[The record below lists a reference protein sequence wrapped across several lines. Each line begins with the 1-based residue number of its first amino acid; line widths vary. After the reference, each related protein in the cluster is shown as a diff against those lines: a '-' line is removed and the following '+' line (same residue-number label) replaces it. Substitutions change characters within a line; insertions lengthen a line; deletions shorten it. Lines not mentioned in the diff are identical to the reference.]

1 MNWPFLKKETRQAA
15 YSDAIVLAI
24 QQAAAGGTKQYR
36 TAVIETCAGL
46 WSRAFSSATVNGTDA
61 VSKAM
66 LANIGRRLCET
77 GEAVYSI
84 EVEDG
89 RLILEQAQT
98 WTVTS
103 AGRRLMYEL
112 TISRP
117 STILTIFR
125 PAESVLHFR
134 YADDFSESWRARGPI
149 AGAGASDKA
158 QQRLE
163 NSIGSEAQR
172 STGGLIPV
180 PDLAGTAQL
189 QSDIQD
195 LAGRTSLVPS
205 TVGGWDADNANTGR
219 SDWNPHRM
227 GPEYTA
233 AQAQVRE
240 QLADGIAASC
250 GIPPALIRGDS
261 DATSLRESFRIF
273 LHSTVQAVAGLMAEE
288 LSEKL
293 ETTVTLNFDKLFAS
307 DIQGRSRAF
316 QAMTGGGLSIEQA
329 ARLTGLQE
337 GK

>member
-1 MNWPFLKKETRQAA
+1 MNLKFWKTETRQAA
-15 YSDAIVLAI
+15 YSDTITLAL
-24 QQAAAGGTKQYR
+24 QAAAADGTKQYR
-36 TAVIETCAGL
+36 TASIEACAGL
-46 WSRAFSSATVNGTDA
+46 WSRTFSSATVHGTDA

-77 GEAVYSI
+77 GEAVYAI
-84 EVEDG
+84 EVEG
-89 RLILEQAQT
+89 GGVILEQVET

-103 AGRRLMYEL
+103 AGRHWMYEL
-112 TISRP
+112 TLSRP
-117 STILTIFR
+117 SSILTIHR
-125 PAESVLHFR
+125 PADSVLHFR
-134 YADDFSESWRARGPI
+134 YASDFSESWRARGPI

-227 GPEYTA
+227 GPEYTD

-240 QLADGIAASC
+240 QLADGISA
-250 GIPPALIRGDS
+250 
-261 DATSLRESFRIF
+261 SLR
-273 LHSTVQAVAGLMAEE
+273 H
-288 LSEKL
+288 
-293 ETTVTLNFDKLFAS
+293 AS
-307 DIQGRSRAF
+307 RTS
-316 QAMTGGGLSIEQA
+316 
-329 ARLTGLQE
+329 
-337 GK
+337 